1 MAGYY
6 YNQGRRVYRSARG
19 AYRRTRSYARRR
31 FSNAYARGYT
41 RFYNSN
47 IGYGA
52 WRANQTIGL
61 YNPGVEYVA
70 GAVVGVTD
78 LDNKV
83 PAVVKILGAALPL
96 RGGIGGKVSRF
107 FRGMLIGD
115 AISHYT
121 GVKFNVPV
129 LGGGN
134 NSNIK
139 WG

>member
-1 MAGYY
+1 MAR
-6 YNQGRRVYRSARG
+6 NFYRSARG

-31 FSNAYARGYT
+31 YDNAYARAYT
-41 RFYNSN
+41 RFYNSRP
-47 IGYGA
+47 GFAA
-52 WRANQTIGL
+52 WKANQTIGL
-61 YNPGVEYVA
+61 YNPGVEYLA
-70 GAVVGVTD
+70 GAVLGVTD
-78 LDNKV
+78 IDNRI

-121 GVKFNVPV
+121 GKKIAVP
-129 LGGGN
+129 GIGDGS
-134 NSNIK
+134 NSNVK

>member
-1 MAGYY
+1 MARNYYSRARRGYRRARSY
-6 YNQGRRVYRSARG
+6 GRR
-19 AYRRTRSYARRR
+19 AY
-31 FSNAYARGYT
+31 NRGYT

-70 GAVVGVTD
+70 GAAVGITD

-115 AISHYT
+115 TISHYT

-129 LGGGN
+129 VGDGN

>member
-31 FSNAYARGYT
+31 YSNAYARAYT
-41 RFYNSN
+41 GFYNSRP
-47 IGYGA
+47 GFAA
-52 WRANQTIGL
+52 WKANQTIGL
-61 YNPGVEYVA
+61 YNPGTEYLAGVA
-70 GAVVGVTD
+70 LGITD
-78 LDNKV
+78 IDNRI

-96 RGGIGGKVSRF
+96 RGGIGGKASRF

-121 GVKFNVPV
+121 GKKIAVP
-129 LGGGN
+129 GIGDGS
-134 NSNIK
+134 NSNVK

>member
-1 MAGYY
+1 MARNYY
-6 YNQGRRVYRSARG
+6 SRARSYGRRAYNRARYAG
-19 AYRRTRSYARRR
+19 RRAYY
-31 FSNAYARGYT
+31 RGYT

-47 IGYGA
+47 VGYRA

-61 YNPGVEYVA
+61 YNPGVEYLIGTA
-70 GAVVGVTD
+70 VGVTD
-78 LDNKV
+78 LDNRI

-96 RGGIGGKVSRF
+96 RGGIGGKLSRF

-129 LGGGN
+129 VGDGS

>member
-1 MAGYY
+1 M
-6 YNQGRRVYRSARG
+6 NQS
-19 AYRRTRSYARRR
+19 
-31 FSNAYARGYT
+31 
-41 RFYNSN
+41 
-47 IGYGA
+47 
-52 WRANQTIGL
+52 IGL
-61 YNPGVEYVA
+61 YNPGVEYLA
-70 GAVVGVTD
+70 GAAVGVTD
-78 LDNKV
+78 LDNRV

-129 LGGGN
+129 VGDGN

>member
-31 FSNAYARGYT
+31 FSNAYARAYT
-41 RFYNSN
+41 GFYSSRP
-47 IGYGA
+47 GFAA
-52 WRANQTIGL
+52 WKANQTIGL
-61 YNPGVEYVA
+61 YNPGVEYLIGTA
-70 GAVVGVTD
+70 VGVTD
-78 LDNKV
+78 LDNRI

-129 LGGGN
+129 VGDGS

>member
-1 MAGYY
+1 MAGNYY
-6 YNQGRRVYRSARG
+6 SRFR
-19 AYRRTRSYARRR
+19 RSYANIRRYGVGSSAR
-31 FSNAYARGYT
+31 YFAGRARNTRAYGYAR
-41 RFYNSN
+41 
-47 IGYGA
+47 
-52 WRANQTIGL
+52 RANQTIGL
-61 YNPGVEYVA
+61 YNPGVEYLA
-70 GAVVGVTD
+70 GVGVGVTD

-121 GVKFNVPV
+121 GAKINVP
-129 LGGGN
+129 GIGDGN

>member
-1 MAGYY
+1 VSMARNYYSRARRGYRRARSY
-6 YNQGRRVYRSARG
+6 GRR
-19 AYRRTRSYARRR
+19 AY
-31 FSNAYARGYT
+31 NRGYT

-70 GAVVGVTD
+70 GAAVGITD

-129 LGGGN
+129 VGDGN